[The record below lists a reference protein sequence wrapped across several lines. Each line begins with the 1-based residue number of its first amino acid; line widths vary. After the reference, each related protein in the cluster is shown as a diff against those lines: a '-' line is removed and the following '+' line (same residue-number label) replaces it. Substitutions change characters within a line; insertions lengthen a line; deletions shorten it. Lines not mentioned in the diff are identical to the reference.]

1 MGYFYLPFM
10 FSPIKHRTGHSLHP
24 CAATTAWKPESSAS
38 HAGPRLARLLLR
50 VLQDHTTSYREPWW
64 SCLWGHLPLNPW
76 LWFLRCTA
84 DTRYSHLSNIS
95 HYKHQLQNVNVVF
108 CRSTF
113 CLSGFDSLAAA
124 RIFLK
129 LMERLGFS
137 KFYLQGGDWGSLITT
152 NMAQM
157 KPQ

>member
-1 MGYFYLPFM
+1 ML
-10 FSPIKHRTGHSLHP
+10 SPIEHRIGHSLHP
-24 CAATTAWKPESSAS
+24 CAATTPWKPESSAS
-38 HAGPRLARLLLR
+38 HACPRLAWLLLW

-64 SCLWGHLPLNPW
+64 NCLWGHLPFNPW
-76 LWFLRCTA
+76 LWLLRCTA
-84 DTRYSHLSNIS
+84 ETRYNNLSNNKTNCNIS
-95 HYKHQLQNVNVVF
+95 
-108 CRSTF
+108 CRMFQGAYWLTF